1 MTRDTRPGK
10 ETAMNNAP
18 LWWDRHLEEYIE
30 TLKRYVAFRSVAVP
44 GKDGLPFGRDSL
56 EMLRFMESQMKGIG
70 MEAHLVNDVFAE
82 GRIRGI
88 SGKKSIAVACHGEV
102 VPAEGEWERD
112 PFELYQKE
120 DHLVGRGATD
130 NKGAGIAVLFAFR
143 YLIES
148 GWKPGNDFILR
159 IGSAEE
165 IGMQDV
171 PLAFADTAMPDL
183 TLVPDSGFPVAYGE
197 KGSIKAEIRLGLTD
211 SRISM
216 IKGGGAASVIDLA
229 ECISDAGRIT
239 AHGKGRHPATPE
251 GGEDAMLNLMNA
263 LEAAGFDDE
272 AVRGYISL
280 FPDFYG
286 TGLGIDCSDE
296 ESGRLTAV
304 VTEVRTE
311 DLTLVCTLSIRLPL
325 SADAERIKKI
335 LEEKGASVLSS
346 TTGYRVEPDTL
357 IMGLNDIAN
366 KAYGS
371 SKPPYVMAGGTY
383 ARVMQKAVAFGMG
396 SPLGNAMPPF
406 PAGQGRAHQRNESVQ
421 IERMKKGFLIY
432 AEALQYLDRNI

>member
-1 MTRDTRPGK
+1 
-10 ETAMNNAP
+10 MNNAP

-88 SGKKSIAVACHGEV
+88 SGKKSIAVACHGDV

-120 DHLVGRGATD
+120 DHLVGRGSTD

-148 GWKPGNDFILR
+148 GWKPENDFILR

-197 KGSIKAEIRLGLTD
+197 KGSIKAEIRLALTD
-211 SRISM
+211 SRIGG

-229 ECISDAGRIT
+229 ECTTGKGIIT

-251 GGEDAMLNLMNA
+251 GGEDAMLSLMKE
-263 LEAAGFDDE
+263 LAAEGYEDD

-286 TGLGIDCSDE
+286 TGLGIACSDD

-311 DLTLVCTLSIRLPL
+311 DRTLVCTLSIRLPL
-325 SADAERIKKI
+325 SADSEGIKRI
-335 LEEKGASVLSS
+335 LEEKGASIISS
-346 TTGYRVEPDTL
+346 TTGYRVEPDAL

-366 KAYGS
+366 RAYGS

-383 ARVMQKAVAFGMG
+383 ARVMQKAIAYGMG
-396 SPLGNAMPPF
+396 SPLGNAIPPF
-406 PAGQGRAHQRNESVQ
+406 PQGQGRAHQRNESVH
-421 IERMKKGFLIY
+421 IERMKNGFLIY
-432 AEALQYLDRNI
+432 TEALEYLDGEI